1 MVIQKSPVSLQTC
14 PMPEKKRSHL
24 KYQEDGKSSGSPAN
38 SHHKKQ
44 RIDTSRESFR
54 FSSNNAQQWPLF
66 LQRHQLCLMEEGIS
80 YLLDDVEV
88 QKIQTKTA
96 RPAHRPYIPV
106 NIGDEETEASKEAR
120 IFEQALDV
128 KEWERNESCRFKK
141 EEQLQIDAEKRI
153 SILFKI
159 TDNRINDSI
168 DDFIKSECAGKSSF
182 EKAQMVFDHIA
193 TVHGPHSNADAQ
205 SLRKMLWELNPAEL
219 KWRNYLSKFMHLYT
233 TLKMMPQLD
242 ADNKPRIGSLPIA
255 IKHPKPVLDGLA
267 AQ

>member
-96 RPAHRPYIPV
+96 RPAHRPYIPD
-106 NIGDEETEASKEAR
+106 NAGDDETEASKEAR

-153 SILFKI
+153 
-159 TDNRINDSI
+159 
-168 DDFIKSECAGKSSF
+168 
-182 EKAQMVFDHIA
+182 
-193 TVHGPHSNADAQ
+193 
-205 SLRKMLWELNPAEL
+205 LRKLITE
-219 KWRNYLSKFMHLYT
+219 
-233 TLKMMPQLD
+233 
-242 ADNKPRIGSLPIA
+242 
-255 IKHPKPVLDGLA
+255 
-267 AQ
+267 

>member
-1 MVIQKSPVSLQTC
+1 
-14 PMPEKKRSHL
+14 
-24 KYQEDGKSSGSPAN
+24 
-38 SHHKKQ
+38 
-44 RIDTSRESFR
+44 
-54 FSSNNAQQWPLF
+54 
-66 LQRHQLCLMEEGIS
+66 MEEGIS

-96 RPAHRPYIPV
+96 RPAHRPYIPD
-106 NIGDEETEASKEAR
+106 NAGDDETEASKEAR

-159 TDNRINDSI
+159 TDNRRNDSI
-168 DDFIKSECAGKSSF
+168 DDFIKFECAGKSSF

-205 SLRKMLWELNPAEL
+205 SLRKILWVLNPADL

-233 TLKMMPQLD
+233 TL
-242 ADNKPRIGSLPIA
+242 
-255 IKHPKPVLDGLA
+255 
-267 AQ
+267 